1 MTPDRAR
8 LIARI
13 HASPGL
19 AVLAVTGGG
28 SQALA
33 DLLAV
38 PGASRTVLEAVVP
51 YSAAAL
57 GTFLGDI
64 PRQAVSP
71 ETATALAHAAYR
83 RAMALHPA
91 RQEGRPSEPL
101 IGASCTAA
109 LRSDRPKKGAHRL
122 HVGVHDAAGGRVSS
136 LALVK
141 DARDRLGE
149 ERLAADILLNALARA
164 CGVSPELELMLHDG
178 ERLDESVPV

>member
-8 LIARI
+8 LIARM

-33 DLLAV
+33 DLLTV

-64 PRQAVSP
+64 PRQAASP
-71 ETATALAHAAYR
+71 ETAAALAHVAYR
-83 RAMALHPA
+83 RAMALHPTG
-91 RQEGRPSEPL
+91 RDGRPSEPL
-101 IGASCTAA
+101 IGVSCTAA
-109 LRSDRPKKGAHRL
+109 LRSDRPKKGSHRL
-122 HVGVHDAAGGRVSS
+122 HVGVRDAAGARVSS
-136 LALVK
+136 LVLVK
-141 DARDRLGE
+141 DVRDRLAE
-149 ERLAADILLNALARA
+149 ERLAADLLLNALARA
-164 CGVSPELELMLHDG
+164 CNVSPELELMLHDG
-178 ERLDESVPV
+178 ERIDESAPV

>member
-13 HASPGL
+13 HTSPGL

-57 GTFLGDI
+57 GTFLDNI
-64 PRQAVSP
+64 PQQAVSP
-71 ETATALAHAAYR
+71 ETAAALAHAAYR
-83 RAMALHPA
+83 RATALHPA
-91 RQEGRPSEPL
+91 GRDERPSEPL
-101 IGASCTAA
+101 IGVSCTAA
-109 LRSDRPKKGAHRL
+109 LRSDRPKKGSHRL
-122 HVGVHDAAGGRVSS
+122 HVGVRDVAGARVFS
-136 LALVK
+136 LVLVK
-141 DARDRLGE
+141 DARDRLAE
-149 ERLAADILLNALARA
+149 ERLAADVLLNALARA
-164 CGVSPELELMLHDG
+164 CGVSPKLELTLLAG
-178 ERLDESVPV
+178 ERLNESTLG

>member
-19 AVLAVTGGG
+19 TVLAITGGG

-57 GTFLGDI
+57 ATFLGAS

-71 ETATALAHAAYR
+71 ETAAALARAAYR
-83 RAMALHPA
+83 RATALHPA
-91 RQEGRPSEPL
+91 GRGGRPSEPL
-101 IGASCTAA
+101 IGVSCTAA
-109 LRSDRPKKGAHRL
+109 LRSDRPKKGPHRL
-122 HVGVHDAAGGRVSS
+122 HVGVHDAAGPRVFS
-136 LALVK
+136 LTLVK
-141 DARDRLGE
+141 DARDRLAE
-149 ERLAADILLNALARA
+149 ERLAADVLLNTLARA
-164 CGVSPELELMLHDG
+164 CDVPSELELALLAG
-178 ERLDESVPV
+178 EQPDESARV

>member
-8 LIARI
+8 LIACI

-19 AVLAVTGGG
+19 AALVVTGGG

-57 GTFLGDI
+57 ATFLGAT

-71 ETATALAHAAYR
+71 ETAAALAHAAYL
-83 RAMALHPA
+83 RATVLHPA
-91 RQEGRPSEPL
+91 GRDGRSSEPL
-101 IGASCTAA
+101 IGVSCTAA
-109 LRSDRPKKGAHRL
+109 LRSDRPKKGPHRL
-122 HVGVHDAAGGRVSS
+122 HVGVHDDAGTRVSS
-136 LALVK
+136 LTLVK
-141 DARDRLGE
+141 DARDRLAE
-149 ERLAADILLNALARA
+149 ERLAADLLLNTLARA
-164 CGVSPELELMLHDG
+164 CDVSSELELALLTG
-178 ERLDESVPV
+178 EQRDERSLV